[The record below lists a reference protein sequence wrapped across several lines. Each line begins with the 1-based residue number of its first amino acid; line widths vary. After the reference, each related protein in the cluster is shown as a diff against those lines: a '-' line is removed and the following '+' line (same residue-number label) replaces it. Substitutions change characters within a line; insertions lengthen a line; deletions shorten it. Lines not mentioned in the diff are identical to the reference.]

1 MASVDDVLWAALALV
16 LVFEGL
22 LPLVAPGLWRRVF
35 SELMRLQDG
44 QIRFYGLATV
54 ALGLLVW
61 WWSGN

>member
-1 MASVDDVLWAALALV
+1 MDDVLWAALALV

-35 SELMRLQDG
+35 SELMRLQEG
-44 QIRFYGLATV
+44 QIRFYGLVTV